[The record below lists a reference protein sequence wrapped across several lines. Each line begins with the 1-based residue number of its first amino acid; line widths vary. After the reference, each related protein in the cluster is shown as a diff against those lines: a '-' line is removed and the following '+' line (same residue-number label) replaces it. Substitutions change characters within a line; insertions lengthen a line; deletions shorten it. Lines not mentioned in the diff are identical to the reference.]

1 MSAEGVVARE
11 IRRRLEEAFAPQT
24 LEITD
29 ESERHRGHAGWREGG
44 ETHFRVLLV
53 SAVFEGVPR
62 LERQRRIHA
71 LLADLLRERI
81 HALSVRA
88 LTPEEAARADPGG

>member
-1 MSAEGVVARE
+1 MTAEGTVARE
-11 IRRRLEEAFAPQT
+11 LRRRLEDAFAPQR
-24 LEITD
+24 LEIVD

-53 SAVFEGVPR
+53 SAAFEGVPR
-62 LERQRRIHA
+62 LERQRRIHH
-71 LLADLLRERI
+71 LLADLLATRI

-88 LTPEEAARADPGG
+88 LTPEEAARD